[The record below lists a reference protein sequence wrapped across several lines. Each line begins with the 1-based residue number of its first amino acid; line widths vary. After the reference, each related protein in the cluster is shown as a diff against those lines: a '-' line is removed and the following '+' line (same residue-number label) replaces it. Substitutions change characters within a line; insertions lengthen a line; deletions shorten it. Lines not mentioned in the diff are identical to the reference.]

1 MSRVLPGI
9 DLLLSRHRALLKGSR
24 IGIVTNHTGT
34 NSRLQSTVDLLAG
47 NPDFRVTALFA
58 PEHGLRGDI
67 GAGEKVA
74 GDVDA
79 ATGLP
84 VYSLYGETRK
94 PTPAMLKDVD
104 VLLFDMQDAGVRFYT
119 YTWTMAHC
127 MQAAA
132 EQGKRMVVLD
142 RPNPINGLA
151 VEGGLLKPGHES
163 FVGLY
168 PTATRHGL
176 THGEIARWLNDACGI
191 GCDLSVVAMEGW
203 RRSMW
208 WEETG
213 LPFVPMSPNSNS
225 MGMLTL
231 YPGTCFFEGTNLS
244 EGRGTTTPFQ
254 VFGAPWMDERAVI
267 ASLQQRGLP
276 GVLFRPTYFTPLSS
290 KHQGQLCRGV
300 QIHVTDRE
308 ALRPVALGAHLV
320 DVCRQ
325 LHPEQFQWV
334 AFGVN
339 LLRPIDRLTG
349 SEQLAALIDA
359 EQPIGP
365 LLAEWAAEAA
375 AFRAAAAAYH
385 LYE

>member
-1 MSRVLPGI
+1 
-9 DLLLSRHRALLKGSR
+9 
-24 IGIVTNHTGT
+24 
-34 NSRLQSTVDLLAG
+34 
-47 NPDFRVTALFA
+47 
-58 PEHGLRGDI
+58 
-67 GAGEKVA
+67 
-74 GDVDA
+74 
-79 ATGLP
+79 
-84 VYSLYGETRK
+84 
-94 PTPAMLKDVD
+94 MLNDVD

-142 RPNPINGLA
+142 RPNPINGTA
-151 VEGGLLKPGHES
+151 VEGGVLKPGHES

-176 THGEIARWLNDACGI
+176 THGEIARWLNEACGI
-191 GCDLSVVAMEGW
+191 GCDLNVVAMEGW

-213 LPFVPMSPNSNS
+213 LPFVPMSPNSNG
-225 MGMLTL
+225 MAMLTL
-231 YPGTCFFEGTNLS
+231 YPGTCFFEGTNLA

-254 VFGAPWMDERAVI
+254 MFGAPWLDERAVI
-267 ASLQQRGLP
+267 AELQRRDLP
-276 GVLFRPTYFTPLSS
+276 GVLFRPTYFTPMSS
-290 KHQGQLCRGV
+290 KHQGAFCRGV

-349 SEQLAALIDA
+349 SELLAAAIDA
-359 EQPIGP
+359 GQPIGP
-365 LLAEWAAEAA
+365 LLAAWEAEAA
-375 AFRAAAAAYH
+375 AFKAEAGTYH